1 MITLL
6 CLWYRGLYSLKTYAW
21 AITGNNLRICI
32 LMNNYLE
39 TITLQPLCGILGC
52 LQPLLGCLQPL
63 LGCLIE
69 LSSCLYTRQGI
80 VVLSTESGDILL
92 TMFLKPA

>member
-1 MITLL
+1 
-6 CLWYRGLYSLKTYAW
+6 
-21 AITGNNLRICI
+21 
-32 LMNNYLE
+32 MNNYLE
-39 TITLQPLCGILGC
+39 TITLQPLLGC

-92 TMFLKPA
+92 TMFYLFAP

>member
-1 MITLL
+1 
-6 CLWYRGLYSLKTYAW
+6 
-21 AITGNNLRICI
+21 
-32 LMNNYLE
+32 MNNYLE
-39 TITLQPLCGILGC
+39 TIT
-52 LQPLLGCLQPL
+52 LQPL

>member
-1 MITLL
+1 
-6 CLWYRGLYSLKTYAW
+6 
-21 AITGNNLRICI
+21 
-32 LMNNYLE
+32 MNNYLE
-39 TITLQPLCGILGC
+39 TIT
-52 LQPLLGCLQPL
+52 LQPL

-92 TMFLKPA
+92 TLLRRLCDPSF

>member
-52 LQPLLGCLQPL
+52 LQPLLGCL
-63 LGCLIE
+63 IE